1 MNRIKQMVGNPVLAT
16 SIASLNLDPIKIK
29 LMDKKEGKGWTRAQA
44 DNAEIAY
51 KQFLQLNLKYPGK
64 SIVPTATCDTFW
76 HAHILDTQ
84 KYAEDCQKIFGY
96 FLHHFPYFGMRG
108 EEDAANLKTAFE
120 ETKALYASEF
130 GNANSM
136 SVGDRDGMEVYA
148 VCSGGSSCEGSTC
161 TGAQCSVLAT
171 PSLRNSRRPT
181 FDMLVPA

>member
-1 MNRIKQMVGNPVLAT
+1 
-16 SIASLNLDPIKIK
+16 
-29 LMDKKEGKGWTRAQA
+29 MDKKEGKGWTRAQA
-44 DNAEIAY
+44 DAVEDAY

-64 SIVPTATCDTFW
+64 SIVPTATCDAFW

-108 EEDAANLKTAFE
+108 EEDAANLNQSFE

-130 GNANSM
+130 GDANSM
-136 SVGDRDGMEVYA
+136 NIGKRGSLEVHA
-148 VCSGGSSCEGSTC
+148 VCSGTSSCEGGTC

-171 PSLRNSRRPT
+171 PSLRNSSRPT
-181 FDMLVPA
+181 FDSLVSA